1 MTYRSYVVHSQYNPS
16 NFANDVAVIT
26 IRGSFNGRTNV
37 RQIALQ
43 ESEPVISSVNPT
55 ACFVVGWGWIN
66 LNGQLADRLQR
77 GNFVLMPQ
85 ATCASRVP
93 QVTSSTIC
101 AQSLQGDACRGDSGG
116 PLVCNNRL
124 YGIVSFGPRDC
135 NGAIPMDSQRLR
147 LPAFDHS
154 FVRMLESR

>member
-26 IRGSFNGRTNV
+26 IRGKFDGRRNV
-37 RQIALQ
+37 GKIALQ
-43 ESEPVISSVNPT
+43 ETEPVISSVNPT

-135 NGAIPMDSQRLR
+135 NGAIPDGFAKITAPSIR
-147 LPAFDHS
+147 S
-154 FVRMLESR
+154 FIRTNAGI